1 MSAGSSRWSGR
12 SSPAKDVPAPTTPQ
26 RVDVEVDDVAAPGR
40 RASGF
45 VRDPGPRLLVALPA
59 RSLITAAALFPA
71 LLALQLGAGG
81 GWAGGTAWGWTGLV
95 VAVALASAATLG
107 TYAPRPGA
115 GRRLNLGCSPC
126 SAVAPL
132 SIVAATIVLGSAPH
146 DVPTAILALGAA
158 GFALRQRLMDPV
170 ACPTAS

>member
-1 MSAGSSRWSGR
+1 MT
-12 SSPAKDVPAPTTPQ
+12 APTAPPRAATE
-26 RVDVEVDDVAAPGR
+26 VDVDDVAAPGR
-40 RASGF
+40 RAPGL
-45 VRDPGPRLLVALPA
+45 VRTRGPGLLAALPA
-59 RSLITAAALFPA
+59 RSLTTAGVLLPA
-71 LLALQLGAGG
+71 LLAVQLGAGG
-81 GWAGGTAWGWTGLV
+81 GWAGGTGWGWTALV

-158 GFALRQRLMDPV
+158 GFGLRQRLMDPV
-170 ACPTAS
+170 ACPKAP